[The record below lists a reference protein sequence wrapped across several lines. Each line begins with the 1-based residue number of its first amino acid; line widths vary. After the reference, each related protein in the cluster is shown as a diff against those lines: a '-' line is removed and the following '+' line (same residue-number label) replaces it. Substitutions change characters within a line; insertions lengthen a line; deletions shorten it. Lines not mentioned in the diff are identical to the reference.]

1 METLRISEL
10 VAFPPFHCTSDDV
23 TLRGYSIPRDTF
35 VFVNLSSVMTDADIW
50 GDPENFRP
58 ERFIAP
64 DGSLIRKEELIP
76 FGIGKSDLSCH
87 NVRL

>member
-1 METLRISEL
+1 
-10 VAFPPFHCTSDDV
+10 
-23 TLRGYSIPRDTF
+23 
-35 VFVNLSSVMTDADIW
+35 MTDADIW

-76 FGIGKSDLSCH
+76 FGIGRSLHNFRLYECVASDQKIDTI
-87 NVRL
+87 